1 MCGHALKDAVVGGAQ
16 FAVGGWELGD
26 LIILKDSATKWSEFF
41 DLQIDFHFENN
52 F

>member
-1 MCGHALKDAVVGGAQ
+1 MNSHVLKDAVVCGAQ

-26 LIILKDSATKWSEFF
+26 LYILKDSATKLNAFF